1 MGIDALTNHSAV
13 ALMDAALADD
23 RTAKAIKGQMKN
35 KPNQNEYLV
44 SSSDVLRGAVTEGR
58 DRTDEGTKNAVDIAL
73 ELSLPLVALGAS
85 AATYYPA
92 ISQRLR
98 AELIVPDHA
107 EVAGAVGAAAG
118 DVRQRVE
125 VLVTQPSIGLF
136 RIHLAAGPHDVKSRE
151 KALALARAAAETSA
165 EARAKAAG
173 AVGEL
178 SVCLSETIDEV
189 PVGPEKCLF
198 LQATITA
205 EATAS

>member
-1 MGIDALTNHSAV
+1 M
-13 ALMDAALADD
+13 
-23 RTAKAIKGQMKN
+23 
-35 KPNQNEYLV
+35 
-44 SSSDVLRGAVTEGR
+44 
-58 DRTDEGTKNAVDIAL
+58 
-73 ELSLPLVALGAS
+73 
-85 AATYYPA
+85 
-92 ISQRLR
+92 
-98 AELIVPDHA
+98 PDHA

-136 RIHLAAGPHDVKSRE
+136 RVHLAAGPHDVNSRE
-151 KALALARAAAETSA
+151 EALALARAAAETCA

-173 AVGEL
+173 AAGEL

-205 EATAS
+205 EANAS

>member
-1 MGIDALTNHSAV
+1 MYK
-13 ALMDAALADD
+13 
-23 RTAKAIKGQMKN
+23 RQ
-35 KPNQNEYLV
+35 
-44 SSSDVLRGAVTEGR
+44 
-58 DRTDEGTKNAVDIAL
+58 
-73 ELSLPLVALGAS
+73 
-85 AATYYPA
+85 
-92 ISQRLR
+92 
-98 AELIVPDHA
+98 
-107 EVAGAVGAAAG
+107 VGAAAG

-136 RIHLAAGPHDVKSRE
+136 RVHLAAGPRDVKSRE

-173 AVGEL
+173 AVGEF

-205 EATAS
+205 EATSS